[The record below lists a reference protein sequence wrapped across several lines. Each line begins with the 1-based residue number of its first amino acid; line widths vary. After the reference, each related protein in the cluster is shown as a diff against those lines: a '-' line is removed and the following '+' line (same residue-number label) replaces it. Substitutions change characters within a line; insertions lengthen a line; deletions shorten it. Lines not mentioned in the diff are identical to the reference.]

1 MNSRLALLAAA
12 GALALTAQASA
23 AEPATA
29 TVDTYLAIT
38 GTAAGEPAGDRL
50 TPHEPRA
57 LPFGS
62 GIAFVVYEPDEDRTD
77 RVQVVT
83 TVVTDAATVLV
94 RFVAHLTPGQE
105 TEISVADPDADAA
118 GLATPRLRIGYDQGV
133 VTLRPD
139 PRGQVEG

>member
-1 MNSRLALLAAA
+1 MHSRLALLAAA

-29 TVDTYLAIT
+29 AVDTYLAIT
-38 GTAAGEPAGDRL
+38 GTAAGEPAANAL

-57 LPFGS
+57 LAFGS
-62 GIAFVVYEPDEDRTD
+62 GIAFVVYSPDAERTD
-77 RVQVVT
+77 RAQVVT
-83 TVVTDAATVLV
+83 TVVTDAATVPV
-94 RFVAHLTPGQE
+94 RFVAQLTSGQE

-118 GLATPRLRIGYDQGV
+118 GLPTPKLRIGYDHGV

-139 PRGQVEG
+139 PRDEVQG